1 MTLRTFVNRFV
12 IGEKAFVTM
21 ATLTLSFILA
31 ILGLLSAEWT
41 VIATAGIAAYN
52 AANVMNTRAAE
63 RAGVLEP
70 PGNSDA

>member
-1 MTLRTFVNRFV
+1 MSVRTFINKFV

-21 ATLTLSFILA
+21 ATLVLSFILA
-31 ILGLLSAEWT
+31 LIGALSAEWT